1 MASQPSLRPLSYP
14 ELHPDRRWLLDDI
27 ERLARLYRAQKQ
39 EKLATEGIY
48 SYVRHP
54 QYDGFILVMLGFL
67 FQWPT
72 VLTLAM
78 FPVLVVMYVRLAR
91 SEEREALAAFGQDYR
106 AYMARVPGFIPKLS
120 RSRSGDPNLPK
131 SRPRRPF

>member
-1 MASQPSLRPLSYP
+1 MISSG
-14 ELHPDRRWLLDDI
+14 W
-27 ERLARLYRAQKQ
+27 ARLYRAQKQ